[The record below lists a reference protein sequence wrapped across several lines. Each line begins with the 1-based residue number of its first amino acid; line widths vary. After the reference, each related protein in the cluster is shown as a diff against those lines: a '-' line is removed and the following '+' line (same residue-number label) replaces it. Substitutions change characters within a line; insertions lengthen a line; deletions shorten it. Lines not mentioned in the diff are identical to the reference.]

1 MSLGS
6 QTKDLAKLV
15 GVADKMSACGKKP
28 SGQGILY
35 TIPSTQS
42 TFMCAQ
48 ARGVE
53 YDHADCAALQ
63 VAAAC
68 LSATNSFLWNGKEDL
83 VLLAL
88 FGPCTERRRFR
99 QSAACRGPGLCYG
112 ASIDIDVDMVQVGL
126 LVSSTQYT

>member
-1 MSLGS
+1 M
-6 QTKDLAKLV
+6 T
-15 GVADKMSACGKKP
+15 ACGKKP

-68 LSATNSFLWNGKEDL
+68 LSATNSFLWNGKRESWLFRCCSDRVLNVAAYERSQL
-83 VLLAL
+83 V
-88 FGPCTERRRFR
+88 
-99 QSAACRGPGLCYG
+99 
-112 ASIDIDVDMVQVGL
+112 VV
-126 LVSSTQYT
+126 LVSATARALTSMSTWFKSHFS

>member
-1 MSLGS
+1 MLGL

-15 GVADKMSACGKKP
+15 RVADKMTPCGRKP
-28 SGQGILY
+28 AGLGILY
-35 TIPSTQS
+35 TILSTQS

-68 LSATNSFLWNGKEDL
+68 LSATNSFLWNGKGDL
-83 VLLAL
+83 GSPDAVR
-88 FGPCTERRRFR
+88 T
-99 QSAACRGPGLCYG
+99 
-112 ASIDIDVDMVQVGL
+112 VH
-126 LVSSTQYT
+126 

>member
-1 MSLGS
+1 MLGFKDALPRTSLMSLGS

-15 GVADKMSACGKKP
+15 GVADKMTACGKKP

-68 LSATNSFLWNGKEDL
+68 LSATNSFLWNGKGDL
-83 VLLAL
+83 
-88 FGPCTERRRFR
+88 G
-99 QSAACRGPGLCYG
+99 SPGAVRTVY
-112 ASIDIDVDMVQVGL
+112 
-126 LVSSTQYT
+126 